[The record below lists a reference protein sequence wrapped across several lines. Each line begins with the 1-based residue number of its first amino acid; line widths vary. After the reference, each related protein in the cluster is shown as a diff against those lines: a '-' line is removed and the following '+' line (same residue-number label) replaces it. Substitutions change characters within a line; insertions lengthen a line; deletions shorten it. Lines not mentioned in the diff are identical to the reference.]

1 MDFANFKL
9 TPTVG
14 KRKIIDLTIADQYT
28 YNQIDSNLKMYVKRQ
43 AETLA
48 AYKKIKGTTSK
59 EPLPEMMLEVRKWT
73 AYIYM
78 KLLSNGLF
86 EPISDLA
93 DSNLMYAPFQCMATY
108 FKQRGYCG
116 IIYSSTV
123 YRQSKDLVL
132 FDKSLAHPVMPIE
145 DFTV

>member
-1 MDFANFKL
+1 
-9 TPTVG
+9 
-14 KRKIIDLTIADQYT
+14 
-28 YNQIDSNLKMYVKRQ
+28 
-43 AETLA
+43 
-48 AYKKIKGTTSK
+48 
-59 EPLPEMMLEVRKWT
+59 MMLEVRKWT

>member
-1 MDFANFKL
+1 
-9 TPTVG
+9 
-14 KRKIIDLTIADQYT
+14 
-28 YNQIDSNLKMYVKRQ
+28 MYVKRQ